1 MSSTATPYGF
11 RPVGLLGSGTWSA
24 ATRQIKIA
32 SGYAT
37 AIFYGDAVKLV
48 SAGTVEKDTG
58 TTALTPVGIF
68 VGCRYTDPTTNQPTY
83 SQYWPASTAASD
95 AFAYICDDPN
105 IVFQAQG
112 DASLAQ
118 TTLGNNVAVVQ
129 TGGSTA
135 IGNSKNALD
144 ASTVATTNTLPV
156 RILGFVDGPDQAVGD
171 SFTDALC
178 KWNAGHQYSNTTG
191 V

>member
-11 RPVGLLGSGTWSA
+11 RPVGLLGSGTWSD

-68 VGCRYTDPTTNQPTY
+68 VGCRYTDPTTNQPTD

-95 AFAYICDDPN
+95 ACAYI
-105 IVFQAQG
+105 
-112 DASLAQ
+112 
-118 TTLGNNVAVVQ
+118 
-129 TGGSTA
+129 
-135 IGNSKNALD
+135 
-144 ASTVATTNTLPV
+144 
-156 RILGFVDGPDQAVGD
+156 
-171 SFTDALC
+171 
-178 KWNAGHQYSNTTG
+178 
-191 V
+191 

>member
-11 RPVGLLGSGTWSA
+11 RPVGLLGSGTWSD

>member
-1 MSSTATPYGF
+1 M
-11 RPVGLLGSGTWSA
+11 
-24 ATRQIKIA
+24 
-32 SGYAT
+32 
-37 AIFYGDAVKLV
+37 
-48 SAGTVEKDTG
+48 
-58 TTALTPVGIF
+58 
-68 VGCRYTDPTTNQPTY
+68 
-83 SQYWPASTAASD
+83 
-95 AFAYICDDPN
+95 
-105 IVFQAQG
+105 FQAQG

>member
-11 RPVGLLGSGTWSA
+11 RPVGLLGSGTWSD

-144 ASTVATTNTLPV
+144 ASTGATTNTLPV

-171 SFTDALC
+171 SFTDARC

>member
-11 RPVGLLGSGTWSA
+11 RPVGLLGSGTWSD

-58 TTALTPVGIF
+58 TTALPPVGRF

>member
-11 RPVGLLGSGTWSA
+11 RPVGLLGSGTWSD

-156 RILGFVDGPDQAVGD
+156 RILGFVEGPDQAVGD

>member
-11 RPVGLLGSGTWSA
+11 RPVGLLGSGTWSD

-144 ASTVATTNTLPV
+144 ASTAATTNTLPV
-156 RILGFVDGPDQAVGD
+156 RIIGFVDGPDQAVGD

>member
-11 RPVGLLGSGTWSA
+11 RPVGLLGSGTWSD

-37 AIFYGDAVKLV
+37 AIFYVDAVKLV